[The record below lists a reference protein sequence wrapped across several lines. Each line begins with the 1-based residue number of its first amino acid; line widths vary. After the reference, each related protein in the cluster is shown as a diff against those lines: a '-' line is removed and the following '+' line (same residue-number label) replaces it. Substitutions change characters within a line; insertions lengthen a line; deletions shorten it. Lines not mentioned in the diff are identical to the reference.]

1 MKAVLIKRIRYI
13 NNDLA
18 SKVAKK
24 SKLLHI
30 FKLNCKMY
38 VVSRDAADHSNS
50 SKNATKTIK
59 NLIFWTTKRVKI
71 IITPIVSKKASTTR
85 LDELAAPRTYIPKA
99 KPKSQS
105 NLTGIVKIVI
115 ITEKVNNMSLL
126 SDCNENV

>member
-59 NLIFWTTKRVKI
+59 NLIF
-71 IITPIVSKKASTTR
+71 
-85 LDELAAPRTYIPKA
+85 
-99 KPKSQS
+99 
-105 NLTGIVKIVI
+105 
-115 ITEKVNNMSLL
+115 
-126 SDCNENV
+126 